1 MIGTSVMKEVKEEIM
16 TNAGKSHQNKLLQN
30 E

>member
-1 MIGTSVMKEVKEEIM
+1 MIGTSVMKELKEEIL
-16 TNAGKSHQNKLLQN
+16 TNVGKSHQNKFSQN